1 MVTNSPVPTNGVVRD
16 VSVPQLDIIPLAH
29 RFFKYFSLFPN
40 KIRQALYKI
49 LDFTRVSHIFCDNPL
64 ENGQN
69 ICYNSISSH
78 RDEIQES
85 YDRQSKSVCVKCRAD
100 GELPCGRKREILS
113 AVRVLH
119 PAVQMDTPSGLL
131 QRIICSFREVYFLCV
146 RQPRGYH
153 CLEAFAR

>member
-1 MVTNSPVPTNGVVRD
+1 VRD
-16 VSVPQLDIIPLAH
+16 VSVPQLNIIPLAH

-100 GELPCGRKREILS
+100 GELPCGRKGAIWVALCGARS
-113 AVRVLH
+113 ASRCAYRTHRPECTTEDHLF
-119 PAVQMDTPSGLL
+119 SG
-131 QRIICSFREVYFLCV
+131 RCIFLCK
-146 RQPRGYH
+146 QSEKFP
-153 CLEAFAR
+153 CLAAFGC